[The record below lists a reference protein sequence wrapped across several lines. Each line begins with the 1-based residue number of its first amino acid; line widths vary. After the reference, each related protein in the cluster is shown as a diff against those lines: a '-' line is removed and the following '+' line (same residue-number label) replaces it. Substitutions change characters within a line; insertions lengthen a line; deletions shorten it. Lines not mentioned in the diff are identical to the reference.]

1 MKDFITEPATKFNFN
16 PSEFVPFKDRE
27 VCERVRKMSGKELEK
42 REDWWH
48 PEFNVKVM
56 MNPHP
61 VLIAT
66 LFSRLKAASEAGK
79 TFTMILGNP
88 EPETYIPLAQLI
100 NYFKVDCSKV
110 HIFAEDE
117 WADDQGNIAPITYE
131 AGFVHS
137 MIKYLYEQIDPKLR
151 MPMENVHFPTNANIN
166 DYSKI
171 INDISEGGA
180 DIISTSPGWT
190 GHVAFVDP
198 IPEFVGSG
206 DIEEWLSQPAKI
218 VTLHPM
224 TIMQNSL
231 NGTFGQSGDISNV
244 PPRAATIGPI
254 DVMRA
259 KERIEVHALATN
271 NTFSSWQRMTSRLVT
286 HGPVTPY
293 VPSSML
299 QTKKTQVYISEEL
312 AAPFECWEK
321 VGYYAWQVE
330 NKYLQPASRASVY
343 THLQNA
349 RKRHM
354 PFPRFA
360 CWGVSSPS
368 PKTHPENRMAA
379 HLQCLHAERSSIDLL
394 GALRSL

>member
-171 INDISEGGA
+171 INGHNPIVAHEYLGNSVEGKDVFIA
-180 DIISTSPGWT
+180 DDIISSGESMLDIGYELKMRGAKNIFTCATFPLFTAGLDKFDKAYNDGIIKAVLGTNLTYRKPELLERPWY
-190 GHVAFVDP
+190 FDVD
-198 IPEFVGSG
+198 
-206 DIEEWLSQPAKI
+206 LSKYTAYFI
-218 VTLHPM
+218 AAINHDMSVSSIIDPM
-224 TIMQNSL
+224 TKIKHLLDNH
-231 NGTFGQSGDISNV
+231 GI
-244 PPRAATIGPI
+244 PIGNQ
-254 DVMRA
+254 
-259 KERIEVHALATN
+259 E
-271 NTFSSWQRMTSRLVT
+271 
-286 HGPVTPY
+286 
-293 VPSSML
+293 
-299 QTKKTQVYISEEL
+299 
-312 AAPFECWEK
+312 
-321 VGYYAWQVE
+321 
-330 NKYLQPASRASVY
+330 
-343 THLQNA
+343 
-349 RKRHM
+349 
-354 PFPRFA
+354 
-360 CWGVSSPS
+360 
-368 PKTHPENRMAA
+368 
-379 HLQCLHAERSSIDLL
+379 
-394 GALRSL
+394 

>member
-171 INDISEGGA
+171 INDVSEGGA
-180 DIISTSPGWT
+180 D
-190 GHVAFVDP
+190 
-198 IPEFVGSG
+198 
-206 DIEEWLSQPAKI
+206 

-321 VGYYAWQVE
+321 VGY
-330 NKYLQPASRASVY
+330 
-343 THLQNA
+343 
-349 RKRHM
+349 
-354 PFPRFA
+354 
-360 CWGVSSPS
+360 
-368 PKTHPENRMAA
+368 
-379 HLQCLHAERSSIDLL
+379 
-394 GALRSL
+394 